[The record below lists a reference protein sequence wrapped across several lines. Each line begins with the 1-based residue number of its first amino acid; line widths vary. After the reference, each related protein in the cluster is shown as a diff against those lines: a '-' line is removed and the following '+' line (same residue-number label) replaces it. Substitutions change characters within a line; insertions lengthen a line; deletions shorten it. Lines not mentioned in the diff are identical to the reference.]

1 MMRRD
6 EELAMEYEALLT
18 ERRGDHDGILWL
30 TLNRPQ
36 RLNAISMPMFAELH
50 DVFQNARRDR
60 SVRCL
65 VITGAGRGF
74 CAGADASG
82 SAARAQ
88 QAGAAPP
95 PPAPLD
101 LEADRLFFRNE
112 SEAYIALRR
121 LEVPVIA
128 SINGV
133 CVGAGFDMVAHCD
146 MAVGSTA
153 ARYQVAYVKRGLF
166 ADLGGFWSLPRVIG
180 WRAAMEMMTTGRFM
194 SAEEAHS
201 RGLTNYLVAPEELE
215 AKTMELARAVE
226 AGPPIAQ
233 KLGKMLAY
241 RTANLD
247 LESALEFSGTAL
259 SVIRPSEDRKE
270 GARSFVEKR
279 EPRFTGR

>member
-1 MMRRD
+1 MT
-6 EELAMEYEALLT
+6 YETLLT
-18 ERRGDHDGILWL
+18 ERRGEYDGILWL
-30 TLNRPQ
+30 TLNRPD
-36 RLNAISMPMFAELH
+36 RLNAISMTMFGELL
-50 DVFQNARRDR
+50 DVFQQARKDR

-65 VITGAGRGF
+65 VITGAGRAF

-82 SAARAQ
+82 SAARLQ
-88 QAGAAPP
+88 KQAEGEAAPAPP
-95 PPAPLD
+95 PLD
-101 LEADRLFFRNE
+101 MEGDRLFFRNE

-121 LEVPVIA
+121 LDVPVIA
-128 SINGV
+128 AVNGV
-133 CVGAGFDMVAHCD
+133 CVGAGLDMVAHCD

-180 WRAAMEMMTTGRFM
+180 WRKAMELMTTGRFM
-194 SAEEAHS
+194 SAEEAHQA
-201 RGLTNYLVAPEELE
+201 GLTNYLVPPEEFE
-215 AKTMELARAVE
+215 AQTMELARMVE

-247 LESALEFSGTAL
+247 LESALEFSGAAL
-259 SVIRPSEDRKE
+259 SVIRPSEDRRE
-270 GARSFVEKR
+270 GSRSFVEKR